1 MNQVILAYLRNFIS
15 YTQDDWADWTPLA
28 ATAVNGR
35 KASATGLTP
44 FFCMH
49 GWDYDPIQ
57 IQENLPS
64 SPSSR
69 SPRSVGEGIVAKI
82 QAASDYAQAS
92 IAAAQEYMERQANK
106 GRQEADSFK
115 VGDKVWLNMK
125 NVKTLRPSKKLD
137 WKNLPY
143 TITRVLGSHTYEL
156 DVPRSIHNRFHASLL
171 RRAFQD
177 PLPSQRVD
185 FPEPGPILGD
195 SGEPEYFV
203 ERIIYA
209 KGPTNNRRVLI
220 QWVGWAEPTWEPLS
234 NVVGTE
240 ALSKFEEEFG
250 PVMGRSGYLGP
261 PELRPRSKT
270 RK

>member
-1 MNQVILAYLRNFIS
+1 
-15 YTQDDWADWTPLA
+15 
-28 ATAVNGR
+28 
-35 KASATGLTP
+35 
-44 FFCMH
+44 
-49 GWDYDPIQ
+49 
-57 IQENLPS
+57 
-64 SPSSR
+64 
-69 SPRSVGEGIVAKI
+69 
-82 QAASDYAQAS
+82 
-92 IAAAQEYMERQANK
+92 
-106 GRQEADSFK
+106 
-115 VGDKVWLNMK
+115 MK

-209 KGPTNNRRVLI
+209 KGPTNNRRVLV